1 MKHSSK
7 SNIDN
12 IGNNIRHSLKN
23 VLFKDHVS
31 VKIKREK
38 NKDNREFRF
47 QLISTK
53 RLKKIIIG
61 LDCNKSN
68 LNGSIPANVLKDR
81 CNTFISYLTEII
93 NNSFQTGNSPNELK
107 LAEVMPVYKKNV
119 PIERKTIVC
128 ERFATCF
135 KNF

>member
-1 MKHSSK
+1 MKDSSK

-23 VLFKDHVS
+23 VLFEDHVS

-47 QLISTK
+47 QPISTK

-68 LNGSIPANVLKDR
+68 FNGSTPANVLKDR
-81 CNTFISYLTEII
+81 CNTLIPYLTEII
-93 NNSFQTGNSPNELK
+93 NNSSFK
-107 LAEVMPVYKKNV
+107 LGIPPMN
-119 PIERKTIVC
+119 
-128 ERFATCF
+128 
-135 KNF
+135 